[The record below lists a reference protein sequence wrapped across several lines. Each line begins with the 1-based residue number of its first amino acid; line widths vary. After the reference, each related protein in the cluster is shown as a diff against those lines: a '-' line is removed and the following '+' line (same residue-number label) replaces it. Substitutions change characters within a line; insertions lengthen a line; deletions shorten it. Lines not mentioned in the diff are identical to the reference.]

1 MKRQKSREKAM
12 ELLFSMELSKNTYE
26 ETIET
31 FIEDYEMDLKTIDV
45 EYIKNV
51 VKVVTDNLEDID
63 SRIVNALVNW
73 KLDRVSKVNLTIL
86 RLAVGEMLF
95 VDDVPGSVAINE
107 AVELTKKYSD
117 EKSTSFVNGVLDKVL
132 KTLE

>member
-1 MKRQKSREKAM
+1 MLTIDD
-12 ELLFSMELSKNTYE
+12 LLFIAIVVWLLLISVIVLRALKNKE
-26 ETIET
+26 EI
-31 FIEDYEMDLKTIDV
+31 MSS
-45 EYIKNV
+45 IKNV